1 MRLVLT
7 GRTEEAAVASEVPV
21 RSQPDVLTLDLV
33 VAAEVVVE
41 GVGVLLCARH
51 AVDQAALRIPG
62 GRYFRTA
69 FTRLLEFLFLYHAA
83 CIHLCY
89 LESLDNNL
97 VLVILGLA
105 YSI

>member
-7 GRTEEAAVASEVPV
+7 GRTEEAAVAGEVPV
-21 RSQPDVLTLDLV
+21 RGQPIVLPLDLV

-62 GRYFRTA
+62 GEIFQNC
-69 FTRLLEFLFLYHAA
+69 LY
-83 CIHLCY
+83 
-89 LESLDNNL
+89 
-97 VLVILGLA
+97 
-105 YSI
+105 